1 MKARIGFTLVI
12 ILALA
17 SLTAVVP
24 KALAGDYDWRAAL
37 ARQYVQGTWF
47 GTGTN
52 GCLVAAPGT
61 GFTDTLVPTGG
72 VSFQSSTVQGTLNIK
87 ADGTGTGE
95 FTEFPL
101 THPPAAGV
109 GASSSKYSVSY
120 TYTFADDG
128 TLTVT
133 FLSVAGEVLA
143 GPSAGVSFNLTPP
156 PLTGRI
162 SRDGNIMLLSTE
174 APTANATAS
183 SAVETLQIVGGPS
196 FHRICSRMRVF
207 ARIHASADN

>member
-1 MKARIGFTLVI
+1 MKARIGLTLAI

-17 SLTAVVP
+17 SLTTVVP
-24 KALAGDYDWRAAL
+24 KALAGDHDWEG
-37 ARQYVQGTWF
+37 ARRHVQGTWF

-61 GFTDTLVPTGG
+61 GFSDTLIPTGG
-72 VSFQSSTVQGTLNIK
+72 VSFQSSSVQGTLNIK

-101 THPPAAGV
+101 TQPPAAGV
-109 GASSSKYSVSY
+109 GASSTNYSVSY
-120 TYTFADDG
+120 TYTIADDG

-133 FLSVAGEVLA
+133 FLSVAGQVLT
-143 GPSAGVSFNLTPP
+143 GPSAGASFNLVPP

-162 SRDGNIMLLSTE
+162 SQDGKTMLLSTE

-183 SAVETLQIVGGPS
+183 SVVEILQIVGGPS
-196 FHRICSRMRVF
+196 FQRICSRMRVF
-207 ARIHASADN
+207 ARVHADRDN